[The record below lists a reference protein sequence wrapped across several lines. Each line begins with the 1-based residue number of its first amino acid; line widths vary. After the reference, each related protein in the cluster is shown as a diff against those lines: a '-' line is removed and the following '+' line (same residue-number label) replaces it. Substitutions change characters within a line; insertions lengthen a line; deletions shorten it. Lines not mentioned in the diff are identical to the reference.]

1 MSYMRITGH
10 DAMLFAG
17 LAREEAELSADEQ
30 RDAEIEAMV
39 PELAAHLESD
49 SDFCEMAMSE
59 LCGDPLN
66 EIAKACGS
74 FYARYKAAE
83 TERGE
88 AEAGYALYRLVKPYI
103 KTAAKDQAESD
114 ARDKVGKA

>member
-1 MSYMRITGH
+1 MSDMTIPGH

-30 RDAEIEAMV
+30 REAAIDAMV
-39 PELAAHLESD
+39 PEIAAHLESD

-59 LCGDPLN
+59 LCCDPVD
-66 EIAKACGS
+66 EIVKACGS
-74 FYARYKAAE
+74 FFARYNAAE

-103 KTAAKDQAESD
+103 EAAAKDQAESD